1 MVIFL
6 RLKKEKHTNRLAWA
20 GLGLCALQ
28 IESTNAGKELDH
40 VIQTTFALDGQ
51 SGQKEN
57 WRKDAGL

>member
-51 SGQKEN
+51 SG
-57 WRKDAGL
+57 